1 MLSHSLVRDSLPPY
15 FSDLSIKQNLDVVQ
29 NIKQGMNTH
38 LVGQQESKVVMAKD
52 IVCSLPVSQVVSN
65 ERGIVRLLVIDK

>member
-15 FSDLSIKQNLDVVQ
+15 FSDLSIKQNLDIGQ

-38 LVGQQESKVVMAKD
+38 LMGQQESKVVMAKD
-52 IVCSLPVSQVVSN
+52 IVCSLPVSQVVSS